1 MIGMSQIK
9 RKTLQGVLIGAAIG
23 VVGIGITIFVSYNI
37 VKSYAD
43 GSNKT
48 YQQKYTTNVAVL
60 TKDVIQGEIITD
72 DIVTNRRIHNS
83 TVPEG
88 ALTSGEIVGKVAKYS
103 IAANVALTNSM
114 ITEEIIDAD
123 IRMQE
128 VNTILMP
135 SDLNVGESIDIRIM
149 FPNGT
154 DYIVLSQKRAEQ
166 IQGET
171 LWLQLS
177 EDERLLLNS
186 AVVDS
191 FLTQG
196 TKLYA
201 TKYVDQDAQ
210 IKATDDAAQKAQG
223 YVTERIKTKLD
234 TIKSADEAELT
245 NILFE
250 LIKEYKN
257 FATTV
262 TRTKENYQPNTYVI
276 NAMKSNANILEQAKN
291 KLNEDARKNIEN
303 SILDYANT
311 NEEEYSNVVSSAKE
325 AISAQK
331 TQREELVN
339 SNIGD
344 MTVE

>member
-9 RKTLQGVLIGAAIG
+9 RKTLQGVFIGAGIG
-23 VVGIGITIFVSYNI
+23 LVGIAVTIFISYNI

-43 GSNKT
+43 GTNKN
-48 YQQKYTTNVAVL
+48 YIKNYTTNVAVL

-72 DIVTNRRIHNS
+72 EIIDNVRINNN

-88 ALTSGEIVGKVAKYS
+88 ALTSGEIVGRVAKYS
-103 IAANVALTNSM
+103 IAANVPLTSSM
-114 ITEEIIDAD
+114 IADEIIDAD

-128 VNTILMP
+128 VTAILMP
-135 SDLNVGESIDIRIM
+135 SDLNVGDSMDIRIM

-154 DYIVLSQKRAEQ
+154 DYIVLAQKRAEQ
-166 IQGET
+166 IEGQT

-177 EDERLLLNS
+177 EDERLILNS
-186 AVVDS
+186 AIVDS
-191 FLTQG
+191 YLTQG

-210 IKATDDAAQKAQG
+210 VKASDDASEKAQA
-223 YVTERIKTKLD
+223 YVSGRIKEQLE
-234 TIKSADEAELT
+234 TIKKADEVELT
-245 NILFE
+245 NIVFG

-276 NAMKSNANILEQAKN
+276 SAMKSNANILEQAKA
-291 KLNEDARKNIEN
+291 KLSEDARTNIEN
-303 SILDYANT
+303 AISDYANI
-311 NEEEYSNVVSSAKE
+311 NEENYSNVVSGAKE

-331 TQREELVN
+331 TQREQLIN
-339 SNIGD
+339 G
-344 MTVE
+344 TTYVE

>member
-9 RKTLQGVLIGAAIG
+9 KKMLQGIIIGAVIG
-23 VVGIGITIFVSYNI
+23 IVGIGITIFISYNI
-37 VKSYAD
+37 IKSYAD
-43 GSNKT
+43 GTNKT
-48 YQQKYTTNVAVL
+48 YQRNYTTNVAVL
-60 TKDVIQGEIITD
+60 TKDVIQGEIITEEMV
-72 DIVTNRRIHNS
+72 INRRIHNS

-88 ALTSGEIVGKVAKYS
+88 ALTEGEIIGKVAKYS
-103 IAANVALTNSM
+103 IAANVPLTSSM

-128 VNTILMP
+128 LTAILMP
-135 SDLNVGESIDIRIM
+135 SDLNVGDSFDVRIM
-149 FPNGT
+149 YPNGT
-154 DYIVLSQKRAEQ
+154 DYIVLAQKRAEQ
-166 IQGET
+166 IEGET

-177 EDERLLLNS
+177 EDERLILNS
-186 AVVDS
+186 AIVDS
-191 FLTQG
+191 YLTQG

-210 IKATDDAAQKAQG
+210 IKASDEAAKTAQG
-223 YVTERIKTKLD
+223 YVAERIKAQLD
-234 TIKSADEAELT
+234 TIKSADEVALT

-276 NAMKSNANILEQAKN
+276 SAMKNNTNILEQAKA
-291 KLNEDARKNIEN
+291 KLSEDARINIEN
-303 SILDYANT
+303 AISDYANT
-311 NEEEYSNVVSSAKE
+311 NEEDYSNVVSGAKE

-331 TQREELVN
+331 TQREQLVN
-339 SNIGD
+339 GA
-344 MTVE
+344 TY

>member
-9 RKTLQGVLIGAAIG
+9 KKMLQGVFIGASIG
-23 VVGIGITIFVSYNI
+23 VVGIAATVFISYNI

-43 GSNKT
+43 GSNKN
-48 YQQKYTTNVAVL
+48 YQKNYTTNVAVL

-72 DIVTNRRIHNS
+72 EMVVNRRIHNS

-103 IAANVALTNSM
+103 IAANVALTSTM
-114 ITEEIIDAD
+114 FTEEIINAD

-135 SDLNVGESIDIRIM
+135 SDLNIGDSIDIRIM

-154 DYIVLSQKRAEQ
+154 DYIVLAQKRAEQ
-166 IQGET
+166 IEGET

-177 EDERLLLNS
+177 EDERLILNS

-210 IKATDDAAQKAQG
+210 IKASDDAAEKAQG
-223 YVTERIKTKLD
+223 YVAERIKKQLP
-234 TIKSADEAELT
+234 TIQKANEAELT
-245 NILFE
+245 NILFD

-262 TRTKENYQPNTYVI
+262 TRTQENYQPNAYVI
-276 NAMKSNANILEQAKN
+276 SAMKSNANILEQAKA
-291 KLNEDARKNIEN
+291 KLNEAARKNIEN
-303 SILDYANT
+303 AITDYANI
-311 NEEEYSNVVSSAKE
+311 NEEEYSNVVSAAKE

-331 TQREELVN
+331 TQREQLVN
-339 SNIGD
+339 SVGVIQ
-344 MTVE
+344 